1 MQRVEW
7 SDEGVS
13 RALCLLKRRR
23 TGPLP
28 QDVYSQVIAKFLQ
41 FDGPLPGQLYAV
53 GGRIN
58 PHHVT
63 GGSPVSTVEMFDAWH
78 GKWVTCPDM
87 LQCRAAC
94 GAAALPDGRLVVTG
108 GYDARGI

>member
-1 MQRVEW
+1 MLNHFLRIYKPTPDW
-7 SDEGVS
+7 PDEGVS
-13 RALCLLKRRR
+13 TALCLL
-23 TGPLP
+23 TM
-28 QDVYSQVIAKFLQ
+28 DVHNQGMDVHN
-41 FDGPLPGQLYAV
+41 PGQLYAV

-78 GKWVTCPDM
+78 GKWVACPDM
-87 LQCRAAC
+87 LQHRAAC